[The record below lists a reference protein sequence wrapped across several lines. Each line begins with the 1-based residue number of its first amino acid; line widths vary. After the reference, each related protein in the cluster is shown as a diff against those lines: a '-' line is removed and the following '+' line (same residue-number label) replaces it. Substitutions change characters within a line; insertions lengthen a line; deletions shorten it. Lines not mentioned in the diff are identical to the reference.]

1 MSESEELR
9 LAPEFKGPVV
19 MVSLLFIFLP
29 IFLNLMIQPRLQHLP
44 DSLNKSL
51 VIGLVMMPLLFSAG
65 MGWMLRTTLR
75 ETRLLL
81 NSDGLEYHSP
91 FLSLKTAWTQTEALV
106 PAEAGGRWNLS
117 LKQPAEVLHWR
128 LIRPPATA
136 LQQIPLFPFCGTNL
150 EELETR
156 LQSYQPKLKRKTEK
170 P

>member
-29 IFLNLMIQPRLQHLP
+29 ISLNLMIQPRLLQLP
-44 DSLNKSL
+44 HSLNKSL
-51 VIGLVMMPLLFSAG
+51 AIALVMMPLLFAAG
-65 MGWMLRTTLR
+65 MGWLLLTTLR
-75 ETRLLL
+75 ETRLRLHTH
-81 NSDGLEYHSP
+81 GLEYYSP
-91 FLSLKTAWTQTEALV
+91 FLSLKTDWSQTEALV
-106 PAEAGGRWNLS
+106 PAESGGRWNLS

-156 LQSYQPKLKRKTEK
+156 LQSYQPKLKRKTVK